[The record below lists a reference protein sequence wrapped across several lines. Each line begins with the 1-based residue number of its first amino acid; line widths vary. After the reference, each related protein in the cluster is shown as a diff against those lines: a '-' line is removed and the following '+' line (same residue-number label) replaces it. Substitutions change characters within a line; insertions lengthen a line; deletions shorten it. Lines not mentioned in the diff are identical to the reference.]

1 MLIVEPVEGRIYQCF
16 HKVFPEY
23 LLILIEYAATQ
34 AVDPFRL
41 CTTHRGRSQTE
52 IREP

>member
-1 MLIVEPVEGRIYQCF
+1 MLIVEPVEGRIR
-16 HKVFPEY
+16 VFPEY
-23 LLILIEYAATQ
+23 LLILIEYAAAQ
-34 AVDPFRL
+34 AVDPFRS